1 MKQILLKDVCK
12 TFLVRKKPHGKF
24 ASIRSVFQRE
34 TCKIEALK
42 NVSFEV
48 AEGELIGYI
57 GPNGAGKSTT
67 VKIMSG
73 VLTPESGI
81 CEIAGCIPWKN
92 RIKHV
97 SKIGVVFGQRSQLW
111 WDVPVDDSFDLLKDI
126 YSIEEKAFKKR
137 LSELVEL
144 LDLSSFLSIPTRQLS
159 LGQRMRCE
167 IAASLL
173 HQPEILFLDEP
184 TIGLDA
190 VAKLALR
197 DFLKK
202 ENEAHGVTMIL
213 TTHDMDDI
221 EALSKR
227 VMVIGKGEL
236 LYDGNLGN
244 LKKKYS
250 SLRCVTAK
258 LSEHI
263 ENLSQ
268 IKLNNSKEIQ
278 FKDDEISIWF
288 DPNEILPH
296 EMTAQIAAKLPIVDI
311 FIKEKNIDEIIA
323 DMYKDLSI

>member
-1 MKQILLKDVCK
+1 MKQIIFNDICK
-12 TFLVRKKPHGKF
+12 AFTVRKKPAGRF
-24 ASIRSVFQRE
+24 SAVRNLFERN
-34 TCKIEALK
+34 TCRIEALK
-42 NVSFEV
+42 NISFEV
-48 AEGELIGYI
+48 DEGELIGYI

-67 VKIMSG
+67 IKIMSG
-73 VLTPESGI
+73 ILTPDSGT
-81 CEIAGCIPWKN
+81 CEICGSIPWKN

-97 SKIGVVFGQRSQLW
+97 KKIGVVFGQRSQLW

-126 YSIEEKAFKKR
+126 YSIEEKEYRKR
-137 LSELVEL
+137 LTELVEL
-144 LDLSSFLSIPTRQLS
+144 LDISSYLNMPVRQLS

-173 HQPEILFLDEP
+173 HMPRILFLDEP

-202 ENEAHGVTMIL
+202 ENEANGVTMIL

-221 EALSKR
+221 EALSRR

-236 LYDGNLGN
+236 LYDGNLGY

-250 SLRCVTAK
+250 TLRCATAK
-258 LSEHI
+258 LSENTDKI
-263 ENLSQ
+263 SSLM
-268 IKLNNSKEIQ
+268 LRYSKEIQ
-278 FKDDEISIWF
+278 IKDDEITVWF
-288 DPNEILPH
+288 DPEEITPH
-296 EMTAQIAAKLPIVDI
+296 EMTAQIASELPIIDI

-323 DMYKDLSI
+323 GMYKELSI